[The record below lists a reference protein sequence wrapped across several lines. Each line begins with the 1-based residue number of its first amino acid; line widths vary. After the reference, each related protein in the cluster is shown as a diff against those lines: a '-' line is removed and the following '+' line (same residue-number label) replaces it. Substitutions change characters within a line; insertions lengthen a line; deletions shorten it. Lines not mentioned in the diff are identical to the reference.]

1 MKTETVTLENL
12 GRGAA
17 AEMFQAELEKLAMNI
32 MDPNTKADALRAI
45 TLKLKVR
52 PAGDRMSC
60 TVEISCDSKLA
71 PAAPL
76 ETMLFVGQEQ
86 GRAVVTE
93 YNPDQMQIFP
103 EVEPTKVK
111 LELIN
116 PKSSKRRQSC

>member
-17 AEMFQAELEKLAMNI
+17 AEMFQAELEKVAANVL
-32 MDPNTKADALRAI
+32 DPNTKADALRAI

-52 PAGDRMSC
+52 PAMDRGTC
-60 TVEISCDSKLA
+60 TIEISCDSKLA
-71 PAAPL
+71 PAAPF

-93 YNPDQMQIFP
+93 YNPEQMQIFP
-103 EVEPTKVK
+103 EVVEPTEVK
-111 LELIN
+111 LELI